1 MRESYE
7 SYARRRQQREAYAA
21 RYAADKKRAADEARR
36 KADKARELQKR
47 LAAMSPQ
54 ERRAY
59 EWQRLGI
66 GVLKVLVF
74 IGFVALITYLCG
86 TIGHPGPYW
95 P

>member
-7 SYARRRQQREAYAA
+7 SYARRRRQREAYAA
-21 RYAADKKRAADEARR
+21 RYAAEKLRTAEQQRQKAA
-36 KADKARELQKR
+36 KARELQKR

-66 GVLKVLVF
+66 GVLKLLVF
-74 IGFVALITYLCG
+74 IAFAAMITFMFG
-86 TIGHPGPYW
+86 TLAHPGPHW